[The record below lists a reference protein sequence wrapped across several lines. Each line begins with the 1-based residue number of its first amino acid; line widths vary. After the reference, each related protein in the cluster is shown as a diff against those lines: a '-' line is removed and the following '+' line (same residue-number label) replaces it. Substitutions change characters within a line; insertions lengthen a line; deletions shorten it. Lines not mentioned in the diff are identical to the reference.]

1 MTPRP
6 EEHRRPAGNDPA
18 EAAGAPRQPDDDR
31 GPLGSPDVAGG
42 PAGTGAG
49 AADPSPPGAAE
60 AEVEPEVDA
69 AVQGEVEGEVDDA
82 ERTIEAE
89 LLDLVEA
96 EAAEAEAVEVEAQA
110 GAEAVGAE
118 AEADSDLAVV
128 TRERDEYLDALRR
141 LQADFDNFRKRVQRQ
156 QQDVVA
162 RAAEQ
167 VVTALLPAL
176 DAFDLAESHLAGDES
191 VSPGGLLQAAALL
204 RDTLAKE
211 GLERVAE
218 AGDLFDPTAHQAVE
232 HVEGDGKDG
241 PLVDTVLRP
250 GYRWKGRVVRP
261 AMVKVRG

>member
-60 AEVEPEVDA
+60 AEVDA

-96 EAAEAEAVEVEAQA
+96 EAVEAGA
-110 GAEAVGAE
+110 GAEAVEAGAG
-118 AEADSDLAVV
+118 ADELAVV

-232 HVEGDGKDG
+232 HVEGDGEDG